1 MLKVTFEFK
10 TPEEAITAIAKIAG
24 LGAAAPAPR
33 LEIRKPQDI
42 EGESRREPDVQPQ
55 PGGKKDRKPRAD
67 KGRERGA
74 YKPRENANPAV
85 EAGREGGMAG
95 AGHDAGA
102 GVPDAR
108 KADAAATGTSTPPA
122 SVSAPETALDG
133 ATKEASPPA
142 LESQAEQSSGL
153 TVPVPSAATVASEAD
168 VQKALE
174 KVFGAKGLPAAQA
187 VLSKFGVSRGRDLAP
202 EKRAEFIQ
210 AAEEACK

>member
-33 LEIRKPQDI
+33 LEVRKQPTDI
-42 EGESRREPDVQPQ
+42 EGESRREPDAVQPKRGQ
-55 PGGKKDRKPRAD
+55 RAD
-67 KGRERGA
+67 KGKKRGPYKDREQS
-74 YKPRENANPAV
+74 NAGTTAT
-85 EAGREGGMAG
+85 EATT
-95 AGHDAGA
+95 
-102 GVPDAR
+102 GVQETLVAPG
-108 KADAAATGTSTPPA
+108 AAA
-122 SVSAPETALDG
+122 SAPETAAPQPSTAASSAAPSQEGVGQGGSAVAVVLD
-133 ATKEASPPA
+133 PA
-142 LESQAEQSSGL
+142 LL
-153 TVPVPSAATVASEAD
+153 TGTATTIASEAD

-210 AAEEACK
+210 AAEEVCK

>member
-33 LEIRKPQDI
+33 LEVRKQPTDI

-108 KADAAATGTSTPPA
+108 KADTAATGTSTPPA
-122 SVSAPETALDG
+122 SASAPETA
-133 ATKEASPPA
+133 APTP
-142 LESQAEQSSGL
+142 
-153 TVPVPSAATVASEAD
+153 ATVAGGTSTAVSESGTGSSGAAAPTEAD

-187 VLSKFGVSRGRDLAP
+187 VLAKFGVSRGRDLAP
-202 EKRAEFIQ
+202 EKRAEFIN